1 MTFDNMYLYVK
12 PGCPFCARVERFMN
26 NAGIEMEIRNTL
38 EGTNQ
43 EDLIAIGGKSQVP
56 CLIVDGKP
64 MYESMD
70 IINYLNDQ
78 RAS

>member
-12 PGCPFCARVERFMN
+12 PGCPFCARVERYLG
-26 NAGIEMEIRNTL
+26 NAGIELELRNIL
-38 EGTNQ
+38 EGTNRD
-43 EDLIAIGGKSQVP
+43 DLIAVGGKAQVP

-70 IINYLNDQ
+70 IIKFLNEQ
-78 RAS
+78 I